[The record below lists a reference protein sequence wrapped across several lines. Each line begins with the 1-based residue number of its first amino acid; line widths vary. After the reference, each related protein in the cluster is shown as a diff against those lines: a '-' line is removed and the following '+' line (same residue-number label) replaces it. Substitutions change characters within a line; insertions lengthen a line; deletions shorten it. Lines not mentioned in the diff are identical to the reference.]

1 MFKVKIK
8 EIKYKELPEL
18 DDDFV
23 QDVSEFNTVDE
34 YKADVKANI
43 TVRKENEA
51 KAKKEDAAIEKI
63 IEGATMDIPDAMI
76 EFQVENM
83 IDDFARRLQS
93 QGLAIEQY
101 MQYTGLTLDKLKEDM
116 KPQAV
121 KRIQS
126 RLVLEKIA
134 EVEDIQVTDEDIN
147 NEIEEMAKAYMM
159 EADKLKEYMGDAEK
173 ENMKADIAVKKA
185 ADFVTAEAKE
195 V

>member
-1 MFKVKIK
+1 
-8 EIKYKELPEL
+8 
-18 DDDFV
+18 
-23 QDVSEFNTVDE
+23 
-34 YKADVKANI
+34 
-43 TVRKENEA
+43 
-51 KAKKEDAAIEKI
+51 
-63 IEGATMDIPDAMI
+63 
-76 EFQVENM
+76 
-83 IDDFARRLQS
+83 
-93 QGLAIEQY
+93 

-116 KPQAV
+116 KPQAI

>member
-1 MFKVKIK
+1 MKQCNI
-8 EIKYKELPEL
+8 ELL
-18 DDDFV
+18 
-23 QDVSEFNTVDE
+23 
-34 YKADVKANI
+34 
-43 TVRKENEA
+43 
-51 KAKKEDAAIEKI
+51 
-63 IEGATMDIPDAMI
+63 
-76 EFQVENM
+76 FQVGNM

-159 EADKLKEYMGDAEK
+159 ESDKLKEYMGDAEK

-185 ADFVTAEAKE
+185 ADFVAAEAKE